1 MMPFG
6 ARPPPRP
13 TGSKPMMPRNNNTSP
28 SPQNIN
34 QTSTNPTY
42 RPSQPVSN
50 NNNNTPR
57 PPQYTNQSTNHSPVA
72 QNPPIPYSNNNQP
85 IYTSQNGPPIVD
97 GRGRG
102 GPPPSRPAYGGPPS
116 NTNPSPINTNN
127 NGSRQPNQGP
137 PLPGNNATTT
147 TTNNNNNNNN
157 QPPTTTT
164 TTFHNGQGRYPPTNT
179 TTSSTTKS
187 PTTTSRP
194 RKSSVNRPPDSLTKP
209 RTSKPRK
216 NSKDSRIDPRQIPRP
231 SLPSK
236 QNTVDAIYATRTGK
250 GLPPEDCG
258 DYLVEDQGNTSP
270 RMLRMT
276 TNSIPRS
283 KDMLV
288 ASKIPFRAHVR
299 PFAPKLEQDSEIP
312 VLDFGQEGPPRCARC
327 NGFIN
332 PYVKFEDDGKTWR
345 CNLCNVMNEVE
356 NPSYVCNL
364 DAYGRRYDLGKYSK
378 RRRSN
383 VAVIHVRVVFIGSFL
398 FYCLLLNH
406 SFPTNPNR
414 MTNSLKLFS
423 LYYNFTN
430 YICSMRSRYFDF

>member
-13 TGSKPMMPRNNNTSP
+13 MGSKPMMPRNNNTSP

-34 QTSTNPTY
+34 QTSTNLTY

-147 TTNNNNNNNN
+147 NNNNNNNNN

-378 RRRSN
+378 RRREQCS
-383 VAVIHVRVVFIGSFL
+383 
-398 FYCLLLNH
+398 C
-406 SFPTNPNR
+406 
-414 MTNSLKLFS
+414 NS
-423 LYYNFTN
+423 
-430 YICSMRSRYFDF
+430 R